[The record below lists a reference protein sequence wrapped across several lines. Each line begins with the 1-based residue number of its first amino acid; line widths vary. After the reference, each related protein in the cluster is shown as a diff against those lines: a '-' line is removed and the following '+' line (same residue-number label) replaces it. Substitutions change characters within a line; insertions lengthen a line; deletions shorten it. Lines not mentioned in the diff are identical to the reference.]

1 MEKIAILRWESGHV
15 PQGLMQLEQLPGN
28 STNLASY
35 PFPVKLV
42 EVKGANTDTVILHPS
57 QKLLED
63 MIQLAKE
70 LEKEGVRAI
79 TTSCGFN
86 AIFQEALAN
95 AVDIPVFTSSLL
107 QVPFAQALVGRD
119 RAVGVIT
126 ASASSLS
133 EKHLR
138 ACGITA
144 EMHPIVMGLENAP
157 EWSKIFDHPDDSF
170 DMDLVTEEILNV
182 ARQGVKDH
190 PEIGAIVLEC
200 TDLPPFARRIREEL
214 DIPVFDFNSMIG
226 HMAMALSL
234 VKLYYVISNSA
245 PSTDVEGA
253 LFAGPRRPSPI
264 CRRAAKPGDPPK
276 KTEAP
281 VSRGPLFL
289 DMEWM
294 DFLFYK
300 HTSRCVSAD
309 YFRQRPTMV

>member
-107 QVPFAQALVGRD
+107 QVPFAQALVGNM
-119 RAVGVIT
+119 V
-126 ASASSLS
+126 S
-133 EKHLR
+133 EGTTPRHL
-138 ACGITA
+138 
-144 EMHPIVMGLENAP
+144 
-157 EWSKIFDHPDDSF
+157 
-170 DMDLVTEEILNV
+170 
-182 ARQGVKDH
+182 
-190 PEIGAIVLEC
+190 
-200 TDLPPFARRIREEL
+200 TDLIGSLCDLTSGSGDKGTPIILIQGYFDNFA
-214 DIPVFDFNSMIG
+214 V
-226 HMAMALSL
+226 
-234 VKLYYVISNSA
+234 
-245 PSTDVEGA
+245 
-253 LFAGPRRPSPI
+253 
-264 CRRAAKPGDPPK
+264 
-276 KTEAP
+276 
-281 VSRGPLFL
+281 
-289 DMEWM
+289 
-294 DFLFYK
+294 
-300 HTSRCVSAD
+300 
-309 YFRQRPTMV
+309 

>member
-95 AVDIPVFTSSLL
+95 AVDIPVFPSSLL

-138 ACGITA
+138 ACGITD

-182 ARQGVKDH
+182 ARPAPLRPPH
-190 PEIGAIVLEC
+190 PGGTGHSRVRLQLHDRPCGHGPEPCKAVLS
-200 TDLPPFARRIREEL
+200 DKQKALPPPMWRERFL
-214 DIPVFDFNSMIG
+214 RVPGVPVQYAAG
-226 HMAMALSL
+226 Q
-234 VKLYYVISNSA
+234 
-245 PSTDVEGA
+245 PS
-253 LFAGPRRPSPI
+253 
-264 CRRAAKPGDPPK
+264 RAILRK
-276 KTEAP
+276 KQ
-281 VSRGPLFL
+281 RPLFPEDPCFWIWNGWIFSSTNTQADAYRL
-289 DMEWM
+289 ITSGRGRRWC
-294 DFLFYK
+294 
-300 HTSRCVSAD
+300 SRC
-309 YFRQRPTMV
+309 R

>member
-1 MEKIAILRWESGHV
+1 MIPALSQNSLPVGILMNRASFPRLPGDIGNPATFPFAVRYRMVPGTTYHDVVEALQEERLLVPFIAAA
-15 PQGLMQLEQLPGN
+15 QALEQ
-28 STNLASY
+28 
-35 PFPVKLV
+35 
-42 EVKGANTDTVILHPS
+42 
-57 QKLLED
+57 
-63 MIQLAKE
+63 
-70 LEKEGVRAI
+70 EGVCAI

-234 VKLYYVISNSA
+234 VKLY
-245 PSTDVEGA
+245 
-253 LFAGPRRPSPI
+253 
-264 CRRAAKPGDPPK
+264 
-276 KTEAP
+276 
-281 VSRGPLFL
+281 
-289 DMEWM
+289 
-294 DFLFYK
+294 
-300 HTSRCVSAD
+300 
-309 YFRQRPTMV
+309 

>member
-1 MEKIAILRWESGHV
+1 MEKICNSPLGIRPCTSGPHAAGTVARQQHQSGIL
-15 PQGLMQLEQLPGN
+15 
-28 STNLASY
+28 

-226 HMAMALSL
+226 HVAMALSL
-234 VKLYYVISNSA
+234 VKLY
-245 PSTDVEGA
+245 
-253 LFAGPRRPSPI
+253 
-264 CRRAAKPGDPPK
+264 
-276 KTEAP
+276 
-281 VSRGPLFL
+281 
-289 DMEWM
+289 
-294 DFLFYK
+294 
-300 HTSRCVSAD
+300 
-309 YFRQRPTMV
+309 

>member
-95 AVDIPVFTSSLL
+95 A
-107 QVPFAQALVGRD
+107 
-119 RAVGVIT
+119 
-126 ASASSLS
+126 
-133 EKHLR
+133 
-138 ACGITA
+138 
-144 EMHPIVMGLENAP
+144 P

-226 HMAMALSL
+226 HVAMALSL
-234 VKLYYVISNSA
+234 VKLY
-245 PSTDVEGA
+245 
-253 LFAGPRRPSPI
+253 
-264 CRRAAKPGDPPK
+264 
-276 KTEAP
+276 
-281 VSRGPLFL
+281 
-289 DMEWM
+289 
-294 DFLFYK
+294 
-300 HTSRCVSAD
+300 
-309 YFRQRPTMV
+309 

>member
-138 ACGITA
+138 ACGITD

-200 TDLPPFARRIREEL
+200 TDLPPASGRNWTF
-214 DIPVFDFNSMIG
+214 PC
-226 HMAMALSL
+226 
-234 VKLYYVISNSA
+234 
-245 PSTDVEGA
+245 STST
-253 LFAGPRRPSPI
+253 P
-264 CRRAAKPGDPPK
+264 
-276 KTEAP
+276 
-281 VSRGPLFL
+281 
-289 DMEWM
+289 
-294 DFLFYK
+294 
-300 HTSRCVSAD
+300 
-309 YFRQRPTMV
+309 

>member
-126 ASASSLS
+126 ARASSLS

-234 VKLYYVISNSA
+234 VKLY
-245 PSTDVEGA
+245 
-253 LFAGPRRPSPI
+253 
-264 CRRAAKPGDPPK
+264 
-276 KTEAP
+276 
-281 VSRGPLFL
+281 
-289 DMEWM
+289 
-294 DFLFYK
+294 
-300 HTSRCVSAD
+300 
-309 YFRQRPTMV
+309 

>member
-190 PEIGAIVLEC
+190 PRSVPSYWNAP
-200 TDLPPFARRIREEL
+200 TLPPFARRIREEL
-214 DIPVFDFNSMIG
+214 DIRVRLQLHDRPYGHGPEPCKAVLSDKQKRSLHRCGGSAFCRVPGVPANMPPGSQTGRSSEKNRGPCFQRTPVFVWNGWIFS
-226 HMAMALSL
+226 
-234 VKLYYVISNSA
+234 
-245 PSTDVEGA
+245 STNTQADG
-253 LFAGPRRPSPI
+253 
-264 CRRAAKPGDPPK
+264 
-276 KTEAP
+276 
-281 VSRGPLFL
+281 
-289 DMEWM
+289 
-294 DFLFYK
+294 
-300 HTSRCVSAD
+300 VSAD

>member
-138 ACGITA
+138 ACGITD

-200 TDLPPFARRIREEL
+200 TDLPPFAHRIREEL
-214 DIPVFDFNSMIG
+214 DIPVFDINSMIG
-226 HMAMALSL
+226 HVAMALSI
-234 VKLYYVISNSA
+234 VKLY
-245 PSTDVEGA
+245 
-253 LFAGPRRPSPI
+253 
-264 CRRAAKPGDPPK
+264 
-276 KTEAP
+276 
-281 VSRGPLFL
+281 
-289 DMEWM
+289 
-294 DFLFYK
+294 
-300 HTSRCVSAD
+300 
-309 YFRQRPTMV
+309 

>member
-35 PFPVKLV
+35 PFPVTLV
-42 EVKGANTDTVILHPS
+42 EVKGANTHTVILHPS

-170 DMDLVTEEILNV
+170 DMDLVTEEILN
-182 ARQGVKDH
+182 
-190 PEIGAIVLEC
+190 
-200 TDLPPFARRIREEL
+200 
-214 DIPVFDFNSMIG
+214 
-226 HMAMALSL
+226 LSL
-234 VKLYYVISNSA
+234 IH
-245 PSTDVEGA
+245 
-253 LFAGPRRPSPI
+253 I
-264 CRRAAKPGDPPK
+264 
-276 KTEAP
+276 
-281 VSRGPLFL
+281 
-289 DMEWM
+289 
-294 DFLFYK
+294 
-300 HTSRCVSAD
+300 
-309 YFRQRPTMV
+309 

>member
-28 STNLASY
+28 STNPASY

-138 ACGITA
+138 ACGITE

-214 DIPVFDFNSMIG
+214 DIPVFHDDHDRPCGYGPEHREAVLSDKQKRSLHIG
-226 HMAMALSL
+226 GG
-234 VKLYYVISNSA
+234 SA
-245 PSTDVEGA
+245 FCV
-253 LFAGPRRPSPI
+253 SP
-264 CRRAAKPGDPPK
+264 ASQPNMPPGSQTGRSSEK
-276 KTEAP
+276 N
-281 VSRGPLFL
+281 RGPLFPEAPCFWIWNGWIFSSTNTQA
-289 DMEWM
+289 DG
-294 DFLFYK
+294 
-300 HTSRCVSAD
+300 VSAD
-309 YFRQRPTMV
+309 YFRQRPMMM

>member
-1 MEKIAILRWESGHV
+1 MVRFNIAFFPALLYYMDKPWIVCGDILGWPAGRSRSQANRRNIMEKIAILRWESGHV

-63 MIQLAKE
+63 MIRLAKE

-138 ACGITA
+138 ACGITD

-226 HMAMALSL
+226 HVAMALSI
-234 VKLYYVISNSA
+234 VKLY
-245 PSTDVEGA
+245 
-253 LFAGPRRPSPI
+253 
-264 CRRAAKPGDPPK
+264 
-276 KTEAP
+276 
-281 VSRGPLFL
+281 
-289 DMEWM
+289 
-294 DFLFYK
+294 
-300 HTSRCVSAD
+300 
-309 YFRQRPTMV
+309 

>member
-1 MEKIAILRWESGHV
+1 MACRWESVTG
-15 PQGLMQLEQLPGN
+15 QQEEYYGKDRN
-28 STNLASY
+28 SPLGIRPCASG
-35 PFPVKLV
+35 PHAAGTTARQLV

-138 ACGITA
+138 ACGITD

-226 HMAMALSL
+226 HVAMALSI
-234 VKLYYVISNSA
+234 VKLY
-245 PSTDVEGA
+245 
-253 LFAGPRRPSPI
+253 
-264 CRRAAKPGDPPK
+264 
-276 KTEAP
+276 
-281 VSRGPLFL
+281 
-289 DMEWM
+289 
-294 DFLFYK
+294 
-300 HTSRCVSAD
+300 
-309 YFRQRPTMV
+309 

>member
-35 PFPVKLV
+35 PFPV
-42 EVKGANTDTVILHPS
+42 
-57 QKLLED
+57 KLLED

-138 ACGITA
+138 ACGITD

-226 HMAMALSL
+226 HVAMALSL
-234 VKLYYVISNSA
+234 VKLY
-245 PSTDVEGA
+245 
-253 LFAGPRRPSPI
+253 
-264 CRRAAKPGDPPK
+264 
-276 KTEAP
+276 
-281 VSRGPLFL
+281 
-289 DMEWM
+289 
-294 DFLFYK
+294 
-300 HTSRCVSAD
+300 
-309 YFRQRPTMV
+309 

>member
-79 TTSCGFN
+79 TTSCGFL
-86 AIFQEALAN
+86 ALFQRQLSA
-95 AVDIPVFTSSLL
+95 AVRVPVYTSALL
-107 QVPFAQALVGRD
+107 QLP
-119 RAVGVIT
+119 
-126 ASASSLS
+126 
-133 EKHLR
+133 
-138 ACGITA
+138 A

-182 ARQGVKDH
+182 ARQGVKVH

-226 HMAMALSL
+226 HVAMALSL
-234 VKLYYVISNSA
+234 VKLY
-245 PSTDVEGA
+245 
-253 LFAGPRRPSPI
+253 
-264 CRRAAKPGDPPK
+264 
-276 KTEAP
+276 
-281 VSRGPLFL
+281 
-289 DMEWM
+289 
-294 DFLFYK
+294 
-300 HTSRCVSAD
+300 
-309 YFRQRPTMV
+309 

>member
-1 MEKIAILRWESGHV
+1 MISALSQNSLPVGILMNRASFPRLPGDIGNPATFPFAVRYRMVPGTTYHDVVEALQEERLLVPFIAAA
-15 PQGLMQLEQLPGN
+15 QALEQ
-28 STNLASY
+28 
-35 PFPVKLV
+35 
-42 EVKGANTDTVILHPS
+42 
-57 QKLLED
+57 
-63 MIQLAKE
+63 
-70 LEKEGVRAI
+70 EGVCAI

-95 AVDIPVFTSSLL
+95 AVKIPVFTSSLL

-138 ACGITA
+138 ACGITD

-226 HMAMALSL
+226 HVAMALSI
-234 VKLYYVISNSA
+234 VKLY
-245 PSTDVEGA
+245 
-253 LFAGPRRPSPI
+253 
-264 CRRAAKPGDPPK
+264 
-276 KTEAP
+276 
-281 VSRGPLFL
+281 
-289 DMEWM
+289 
-294 DFLFYK
+294 
-300 HTSRCVSAD
+300 
-309 YFRQRPTMV
+309 